1 MQKNKGITLIALVTM
16 VIIVLILASVGTT
29 TGLSV
34 IRQSKYNR
42 AVGEMKIM
50 QTKINEMYDEYKSGE
65 LNVDNL
71 GTSINNIPSSIQSMA
86 NTAYN
91 SVYETNQKIGNIDDF
106 KYLSADDIKNTLDV
120 DGVEEDYIIN
130 IKTREVILI
139 NGTKNDGEM
148 YYSLSQIETEQF
160 NIEYV
165 NPSVNYSPDG
175 GRYILPKNI
184 TNANNLNMTIELSLQ
199 DIPNNMT
206 EDDLIISYAWSI
218 SKENEPT
225 GNAWTTL
232 ENSTTIIEN
241 GNSNITQAGDYYL
254 WTKVT
259 DKSGKTLNTI
269 VSKKYTVKKEYDVNV
284 KVAFDA
290 TGGEVDKTDK
300 IVINKEQYGDLPTPT
315 KAGYV
320 FEGWYT
326 DLEGNGT
333 KVEPNNNLELP
344 EENLP
349 PKEPQTQ
356 TLYAKWE
363 ETSLMATSKTT
374 ETEAFL
380 GTSITRDKIKKVSF
394 LNTLDGHT
402 ANNIDC
408 WDVSDK
414 QNHGVL
420 LWIHEDKTDANGNVE
435 VVIGQDGG
443 VYANPSS
450 GYLFSYIGNTIDAEI
465 ELENLNTS
473 RTTNMNY
480 MFYKCIK
487 VLDIDVSKFNTS
499 KVTCMEHMF
508 GGCKTVKIL
517 DVSRFDT
524 SNVTTMYNM
533 FWQCDNLEILDV
545 SKFNTSKVENMRSM
559 FDGCH
564 SVEVLDVSNF
574 DTSNVT
580 TMRYMF
586 LNCEKLTSI
595 DVSNFDTS
603 NVTTMYDM
611 FCNCTIVTTIDV
623 SGFDTSKVT
632 DMYGMFSGCKNLVA
646 IDVSNFD
653 TSKVTDMQYMF
664 NKCNNLI
671 TLNLSGFDTSKVVNM
686 SYMFGE
692 CINLTNID
700 LSNFDTSK
708 VTSMK
713 AMFYKCNNLSN
724 IGINGVDTSQVNDMQ
739 YMFNECKNLI
749 ALDLKEFNTNNVTN
763 MQYMFAGCNNLTTL
777 DVSAFNTSKVT
788 TMLYMFRDCSNLTTI
803 DVSNFNTS
811 NVTNMRSMFHGCNN
825 LSTINV
831 SGFNTSNVTNMM
843 SMFNDCNNIT
853 TLDVSGFDTSKV
865 TNMQHMFNGCNN
877 ITTLDVSGFDTNQVT
892 NMQYM
897 FAGCKNV
904 TMLDVG
910 RFNTS
915 KVIYMYNMFNEC
927 DKLTTLDLSSFDTS
941 NVTDMKNM
949 FYGDNLLKTI
959 YISEKW
965 NTEKITDIR
974 QQMFYNCTQLVGGAG
989 TTYNSSNKDNDLVY
1003 AHIDEGETN
1012 PGYLT
1017 YKQAPV
1023 TTSTNSSTTTSSIS
1037 GNSSNSLSGLEAVA
1051 KSNKKTLLIAGII
1064 IVMLSGIVIW
1074 RIKKQKQKQK

>member
-91 SVYETNQKIGNIDDF
+91 SVYETNQKIGSIDDF

-120 DGVEEDYIIN
+120 DGVEGDYIIN

-148 YYSLSQIETEQF
+148 YYSLSQIDTEQF

-363 ETSLMATSKTT
+363 ETSLMATLETT

-394 LNTLDGHT
+394 LNTLDGHIV
-402 ANNIDC
+402 NNNDC

-414 QNHGVL
+414 QNDGVL
-420 LWIHEDKTDANGNVE
+420 LWIDEDKTDANGNVE

-443 VYANPSS
+443 VYANSSS

-480 MFYKCIK
+480 MFSY
-487 VLDIDVSKFNTS
+487 
-499 KVTCMEHMF
+499 
-508 GGCKTVKIL
+508 CKTVH
-517 DVSRFDT
+517 
-524 SNVTTMYNM
+524 N
-533 FWQCDNLEILDV
+533 LDV
-545 SKFNTSKVENMRSM
+545 SKFDTSKVTTMHAM
-559 FDGCH
+559 FYNCNNITT
-564 SVEVLDVSNF
+564 LDVSHFN
-574 DTSNVT
+574 TSQVTDMQSMFNECNNVIT
-580 TMRYMF
+580 
-586 LNCEKLTSI
+586 L
-595 DVSNFDTS
+595 
-603 NVTTMYDM
+603 
-611 FCNCTIVTTIDV
+611 DV
-623 SGFDTSKVT
+623 SGFDTSNVT
-632 DMYGMFSGCKNLVA
+632 NMFSMFYNCNNVTAL
-646 IDVSNFD
+646 DVSE
-653 TSKVTDMQYMF
+653 F
-664 NKCNNLI
+664 N
-671 TLNLSGFDTSKVVNM
+671 
-686 SYMFGE
+686 
-692 CINLTNID
+692 
-700 LSNFDTSK
+700 TSK
-708 VTSMK
+708 VTSMTC
-713 AMFYKCNNLSN
+713 MF
-724 IGINGVDTSQVNDMQ
+724 Q
-739 YMFNECKNLI
+739 
-749 ALDLKEFNTNNVTN
+749 
-763 MQYMFAGCNNLTTL
+763 GCNSL
-777 DVSAFNTSKVT
+777 
-788 TMLYMFRDCSNLTTI
+788 
-803 DVSNFNTS
+803 
-811 NVTNMRSMFHGCNN
+811 
-825 LSTINV
+825 
-831 SGFNTSNVTNMM
+831 
-843 SMFNDCNNIT
+843 T

-865 TNMQHMFNGCNN
+865 TGMRSMFDGCNN
-877 ITTLDVSGFDTNQVT
+877 LLTLDVSGFDTSKVTSMVCMFQGCNSLTTLDVSGFDTSNVTRMFSMFYNCNNVKALDVSGFDTSKVTSMYAVFLGCKSLTTLDVSGFDTSNVTSMRSMFDGCNNLLTLDVSGFDTSKVTSMVCMFQGCNSLTTLDVSGFDTSNVT
-892 NMQYM
+892 NMFSM
-897 FAGCKNV
+897 FYNCNNVKALDVSGFNTSKATDMYAVFLGCKSLTTLDVSGFDTSNV
-904 TMLDVG
+904 TNMRSMFQGCNNLSNINASG
-910 RFNTS
+910 FNTS
-915 KVIYMYNMFNEC
+915 KVTNMMFMFSGCKSLTTLGVSGFDTSNVTSMSYMFQGCNS
-927 DKLTTLDLSSFDTS
+927 LTTLDLSSFDTS
-941 NVTDMKNM
+941 NVTSMEHM
-949 FYGDNLLKTI
+949 FFEDSLLQTI
-959 YISEKW
+959 YVSEKW
-965 NTEKITDIR
+965 NTDKITDIEKKI
-974 QQMFYNCTQLVGGAG
+974 FHSCTQLVGGAG
-989 TTYNSSNKDNDLVY
+989 TTYSVSNENDLTY

-1037 GNSSNSLSGLEAVA
+1037 GNLSNSLSELEAVA

-1064 IVMLSGIVIW
+1064 IVMLSGIAIW
-1074 RIKKQKQKQK
+1074 RIKKQKQK